1 MNPQDCRLRVV
12 LVNWNGGPL
21 LDRAIDSVLAAEWSG
36 PIDVVVV
43 DNASTDGSADRVADR
58 AGVHVLHRA
67 TNEGFGANN
76 HGIADLLGE
85 GTVGDLVEPD
95 VVVLLNPDAAVR
107 PDALLR
113 MADALDV
120 EQMVGAVAPRI
131 VFDRPFV
138 DLAVTEGD
146 VTVTSVLAG
155 GTEVASQCHGVGGA
169 FRLPGADQPIW
180 RCPAGSRLRMPAPD
194 IDAGVQLTLGAAS
207 SGRIAGASADGAG
220 TVRVDLADAPRLS
233 LVQNAGSRVGERG
246 VGENRAFAESAEAA
260 APGGIAPAWCGAAV
274 MLASDYLRDVG
285 GFEPSYFLYYEDI
298 DLSLRGLARGWTTA
312 YRHDAVVE
320 HRHSDRAT
328 QGTRQVEVLQ
338 HRNRLLMMVRNAPI
352 SEAAQAF
359 GLALLTP
366 TSLLVSSVR
375 SGDGAARRRL
385 AGWRL
390 RSVVGAVKMLGG
402 ALRGRRALAATRRL
416 VPAEVFARASER

>member
-1 MNPQDCRLRVV
+1 MNPQDRRLRAV

-21 LDRAIDSVLAAEWSG
+21 LERAVDSLLAAEWPG

-43 DNASTDGSADRVADR
+43 DNASTDRSVDRVATR
-58 AGVHVLHRA
+58 PGVHVLQRS

-76 HGIADLLGE
+76 HGIADLLGR
-85 GTVGDLVEPD
+85 GPVAGLVEPD
-95 VVVLLNPDAAVR
+95 AVVLLNPDATVR

-113 MADALDV
+113 MAEALDV
-120 EQMVGAVAPRI
+120 EQMIGAVAPQI

-146 VTVTSVLAG
+146 VTITAVRSGA
-155 GTEVASQCHGVGGA
+155 TEVTSQCHGAGGA
-169 FRLPGADQPIW
+169 FRLPGPEQPIW
-180 RCPAGSRLRMPAPD
+180 RCGAGSRLRVPAPD
-194 IDAGVQLTLGAAS
+194 GDDAVHLTLGAAS
-207 SGRIAGASADGAG
+207 SGRIAGTSADGAG
-220 TVRVDLADAPRLS
+220 TIRIELAGAPRVS
-233 LVQNAGSRVGERG
+233 LIQNAGSRIGERG
-246 VGENRAFAESAEAA
+246 VGENRAFAEPTDAG
-260 APGGIAPAWCGAAV
+260 APADVSPAWCGAAV
-274 MLASDYLRDVG
+274 MLAADYLRDVG

-298 DLSLRGLARGWTTA
+298 DLSLRGLARGWATA

-338 HRNRLLMMVRNAPI
+338 HRNRLVMLARNAPLA
-352 SEAAQAF
+352 EAAQAF
-359 GLALLTP
+359 GLAVLTP
-366 TSLLVSSVR
+366 VSLLVSSVR

-390 RSVVGAVKMLGG
+390 RSVVAAVRMLGG
-402 ALRGRRALAATRRL
+402 ALRGRRALSATRRL
-416 VPAEVFARASER
+416 TPAEVFARATER

>member
-1 MNPQDCRLRVV
+1 MNPQDRRLRAV

-21 LDRAIDSVLAAEWSG
+21 LERAVDSLLAADWPG
-36 PIDVVVV
+36 PVDVVVV
-43 DNASTDGSADRVADR
+43 DNSSTDGSVDRVAAR
-58 AGVHVLHRA
+58 AGVYVLQRA
-67 TNEGFGANN
+67 ANEGFGANN
-76 HGIADLLGE
+76 HGIADLLGA
-85 GTVGDLVEPD
+85 GTVGDLAEPD

-107 PDALLR
+107 PDALLQ

-138 DLAVTEGD
+138 DLTVTEGD
-146 VTVTSVLAG
+146 VTITSVRSG
-155 GTEVASQCHGVGGA
+155 GAEVTSQCHGVGGA
-169 FRLPGADQPIW
+169 FRLPGPEQPIW
-180 RCPAGSRLRMPAPD
+180 RCGSGSRLRVPAPD
-194 IDAGVQLTLGAAS
+194 GDDAVHLCFGAAS
-207 SGRIAGASADGAG
+207 SGRIAGTSADGAG
-220 TVRVDLADAPRLS
+220 TVCIELAAAPRIS
-233 LVQNAGSRVGERG
+233 LVQNAGSRIGPRG
-246 VGENRAFAESAEAA
+246 VGENRAFAEAA
-260 APGGIAPAWCGAAV
+260 DAGVPGDVAPAWCGAAV
-274 MLASDYLRDVG
+274 MLAADYLRDVG

-298 DLSLRGLARGWTTA
+298 DLSLRGLARGWATA

-338 HRNRLLMMVRNAPI
+338 HRNRLVMLVRNAPLA
-352 SEAAQAF
+352 EAAQAF

-366 TSLLVSSVR
+366 ASLLVSSLR

-390 RSVVGAVKMLGG
+390 RSVVGAVQMLRG
-402 ALRGRRALAATRRL
+402 ALRGRRALSTTRRL
-416 VPAEVFARASER
+416 TPAEVFARAAER